1 MAALQKY
8 FNGNE
13 NDNQDHGRAQDR
25 DRSQTGQ
32 GCRSVAQFRP
42 C

>member
-1 MAALQKY
+1 MAAFVN

-13 NDNQDHGRAQDR
+13 DDETCSTQSH

-32 GCRSVAQFRP
+32 GRGPVVA
-42 C
+42 

>member
-1 MAALQKY
+1 MSALVKF

-13 NDNQDHGRAQDR
+13 NDEDPSRAQNG

-32 GCRSVAQFRP
+32 GRGIVVA
-42 C
+42 

>member
-1 MAALQKY
+1 MADNLEF

-13 NDNQDHGRAQDR
+13 NDDQDHRSAEDR

-32 GCRSVAQFRP
+32 GRHFVAQPRSR
-42 C
+42 